1 MRLLYDNVVYKKT
14 TKSAKMIKLSLDNP
28 NTRSQ
33 SDSEL
38 NFLEGHSGRHFTK
51 LRKLPSSVIPIMFYD
66 SDRLAELRL
75 LDLTSNLVYEE
86 TQRIREEYAK
96 IALLM
101 FYPFRTIE
109 DIKLQGSH
117 WKLFQRELESYN
129 NGENTV
135 MWKEGFEILQNIEDR
150 KMMQQNV
157 EKRKDEITRS
167 TKNRLN
173 LHKIKI
179 NRKKKKTKPLDDDE

>member
-1 MRLLYDNVVYKKT
+1 M
-14 TKSAKMIKLSLDNP
+14 
-28 NTRSQ
+28 
-33 SDSEL
+33 
-38 NFLEGHSGRHFTK
+38 
-51 LRKLPSSVIPIMFYD
+51 
-66 SDRLAELRL
+66 
-75 LDLTSNLVYEE
+75 YEE

-101 FYPFRTIE
+101 FYPFRTVD

-150 KMMQQNV
+150 KMMQ
-157 EKRKDEITRS
+157 
-167 TKNRLN
+167 
-173 LHKIKI
+173 
-179 NRKKKKTKPLDDDE
+179 